1 MANEDWHGKIGGPQR
16 RALVVLGMHRS
27 GTSALAG
34 SLAALGAGTP
44 ARLMRPARFNPRGY
58 WEPVAIVAVHDEIL
72 SAIEIEWSSW
82 RSVPA
87 AWFRSDMAARYRA
100 ILSDLVLSEYGASPL
115 FVVKDPRMCRLLPL
129 WHRVFAG
136 LGIAPAFLI
145 ALRHPLAVA
154 ASLERR
160 EGIGTSRAVLV
171 WMRHMLEAEAS
182 TRDRVRAFVSY
193 EGVLADW
200 RAELGEA
207 GRRIKFD
214 WPLDEDDRRA
224 AVDAFLSADL
234 RHHAPPPF
242 DDALQGILPHAATV
256 YRLLNALRAGDDSAA
271 NRATLDAIRRET
283 DAWCRLFGNIGP
295 EHEPADGR
303 KKAPPALDAEA
314 PKSPPPTIP

>member
-1 MANEDWHGKIGGPQR
+1 MANEEWHGKIAGPQR
-16 RALVVLGMHRS
+16 RAVVVLGMHRS

-34 SLAALGAGTP
+34 IVAALGAGTP
-44 ARLMRPARFNPRGY
+44 ARLMPPAPFNPRGY
-58 WEPVAIVAVHDEIL
+58 WEPVAIVKVHDEIL
-72 SAIEIEWSSW
+72 RALEIEWSTW

-87 AWFRSDMAARYRA
+87 AWFRSDAAARYRA
-100 ILSDLVLSEYGASPL
+100 VLSDLVLSEYDASPL
-115 FVVKDPRMCRLLPL
+115 FVMKDPRLCRLLPL

-145 ALRHPLAVA
+145 TLRHPLAVA

-160 EGIGTSRAVLV
+160 EGIGTSHAVLV

-182 TRDRVRAFVSY
+182 TRGRVRAFVSY
-193 EGVLADW
+193 EAVLADW
-200 RAELGEA
+200 RAELGDA
-207 GRRIKFD
+207 GRRIRVD
-214 WPLDEDDRRA
+214 WPLDDEDRQA

-271 NRATLDAIRRET
+271 NRAALDAIRRET
-283 DAWCRLFGNIGP
+283 DAWCRLFGHVGL
-295 EHEPADGR
+295 ELGSAGRRKPAPS
-303 KKAPPALDAEA
+303 APDAAA
-314 PKSPPPTIP
+314 PMPSATAT